1 MAVRPLNLTSVL
13 NNFKSLASK
22 STKKH
27 ARISLTRK
35 RIKISTSDHISA
47 KGRNNYLQCKKK
59 AD

>member
-13 NNFKSLASK
+13 NNFKSLTNK
-22 STKKH
+22 SIKKH

-35 RIKISTSDHISA
+35 RIKISASEHVEV
-47 KGRNNYLQCKKK
+47 KGRTNYLQCKRK